1 MRPFR
6 PSVFNVLPQKVLDA
20 FRLLRHIHEGWKRCL
35 AKKKKRC
42 CFRCFKFD
50 SDQSVNL
57 KALFTNIL
65 KTLYLMPVNFI
76 LN

>member
-1 MRPFR
+1 MHFDYLGISMRDGG
-6 PSVFNVLPQKVLDA
+6 DA
-20 FRLLRHIHEGWKRCL
+20 LQ
-35 AKKKKRC
+35 KKR

-50 SDQSVNL
+50 CDQSVNL
-57 KALFTNIL
+57 KVLFTNIL